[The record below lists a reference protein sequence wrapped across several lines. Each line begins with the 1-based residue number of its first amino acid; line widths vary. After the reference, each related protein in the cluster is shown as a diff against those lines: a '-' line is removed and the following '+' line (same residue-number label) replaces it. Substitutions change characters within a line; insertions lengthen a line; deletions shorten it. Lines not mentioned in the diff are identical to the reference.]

1 MKFELWQAFVL
12 GTVLS
17 WGIYVPVLHEGQA
30 KLGGGSLLLLGLGLV
45 IYWRAKVKQRK

>member
-30 KLGGGSLLLLGLGLV
+30 KLGGGSPSAGSL
-45 IYWRAKVKQRK
+45 RAFL

>member
-30 KLGGGSLLLLGLGLV
+30 KLGGGSKLAASAKCGLAEIKFSG
-45 IYWRAKVKQRK
+45 